1 MSFEAIYSQGSAS
14 ITAKEFAQFRTLIHQ
29 VAGIHL
35 SDAKRV
41 LLVGRL
47 SKRLKELN
55 LQSFGQYFQYVTGPG
70 AADELQVM
78 VDLLT
83 TNETYFFRE
92 PKHFEFLHKEALQHR
107 AHGEGS
113 FRVWSAASSTGEEAY
128 SIAMVLADALGG
140 APWEVVGTDI
150 STQVLAKAE
159 RGHYTTDRI
168 SGIPQAHLKKYCLKG
183 LREQTGTLLICREL
197 RERVRFLQSNLLSP
211 EQGIGQF
218 DVIFLRNVMIY
229 FDNPTKSKVVS
240 NLLPFLKPN
249 GHFIVGHSETLS
261 GLTQALTAI
270 QPTVYRRIHR

>member
-1 MSFEAIYSQGSAS
+1 MSFDGISNLGSLP
-14 ITAKEFAQFRTLIHQ
+14 ITSNEFSQFRDLIYQ

-55 LQSFGQYFQYVTGPG
+55 LHTFTQYFKHVTGPG
-70 AADELQVM
+70 ASDELQVM

-92 PKHFEFLHKEALQHR
+92 PKHFEFLHKEAARPR
-107 AHGEGS
+107 ASAGGS

-128 SIAMVLADALGG
+128 SIAMVVAEALGSS
-140 APWEVVGTDI
+140 PWEVVGTDI

-168 SGIPQAHLKKYCLKG
+168 SGIPQQYLKKYCLKG
-183 LREQTGTLLICREL
+183 MKEQSGTILVCREL

-211 EQGIGQF
+211 DQGVGKF

-229 FDNPTKSKVVS
+229 FDNPTKTKVIS
-240 NLLPFLKPN
+240 NLLPFLKN
-249 GHFIVGHSETLS
+249 DGHFVVGHSETLS
-261 GLTQALTAI
+261 GITDSLTAT
-270 QPTVYRRIHR
+270 QPTIYRRVHR